1 MRLHDLPAFCGCLSI
16 GAGSVLVLF
25 VNFFIGISSLVLH
38 AMLFRGSDTPTAKVY
53 ALLFSFHDSGMSVIL
68 GGNGAGALFGIAHG
82 LAVITC
88 TVVAFVGTLQQES
101 CAVQVG
107 KWAIVVEVLTF
118 FFASGGKVLYLCD
131 DPAVPVCTPNVVIHI
146 QHVLI
151 WVAVGLY
158 GAWVLQTRA
167 SECEDDYWEEEEEYG
182 YPYPVLP
189 QPVPTYPGT
198 FGTLYSPQVT
208 PTQGLPASVPYGYH

>member
-25 VNFFIGISSLVLH
+25 VNFFIGIS
-38 AMLFRGSDTPTAKVY
+38 R
-53 ALLFSFHDSGMSVIL
+53 
-68 GGNGAGALFGIAHG
+68 G
-82 LAVITC
+82 LAVIVC
-88 TVVAFVGTLQQES
+88 TVVAFIGTLQQES

-131 DPAVPVCTPNVVIHI
+131 DPHAEHGCTPNVVLHI

-189 QPVPTYPGT
+189 QPVTTYPGT